1 MDANQLEQFG
11 IFKSIGVF
19 GVDPEDPASLE
30 VMNDWVAE
38 RFEESPKTNMWI
50 TPQGRFTDVREPIRP
65 RPGIASIAARH
76 PEATVASLSMEYVFW
91 ENARPECLLQ
101 IEHVPVPEHPTTAGW
116 LRAITGTMQR
126 NADDLAAHATA
137 RTPEAFRTILGGDAS
152 GTHPVYDLWLRMRG
166 RGTAIDLSHRSEKD
180 SAT

>member
-1 MDANQLEQFG
+1 MPITTCVFDAYGTLF
-11 IFKSIGVF
+11 
-19 GVDPEDPASLE
+19 
-30 VMNDWVAE
+30 
-38 RFEESPKTNMWI
+38 
-50 TPQGRFTDVREPIRP
+50 DVT
-65 RPGIASIAARH
+65 AAAREAAGQ
-76 PEATVASLSMEYVFW
+76 PEFDAISDSWPKLAANWRLKQ
-91 ENARPECLLQ
+91 LQ
-101 IEHVPVPEHPTTAGW
+101 YSW

-126 NADDLAAHATA
+126 NADELAAHATA